1 LELNQGYTSARL
13 GRQYRCRRENSLEKG
28 VNGVTERRQ
37 TEAGEREAH
46 PRATVVRLP
55 RDWLGPR
62 EELVP
67 FGPRADS
74 QNAGG
79 AVSSDESP
87 LSAEES
93 RISADGSPPSAD
105 ESPPSAEDFWG
116 ERSAAIHNA
125 LQAPADDPAAV
136 SAAGTRRPRRSLR
149 TLDRRMIAAAAG
161 TLAVAAVVLLAV
173 SSSFSGPS
181 RPAGGAKAGV
191 AAVFG
196 SGISLLMRLGLTE
209 LDVSAA
215 RDLAPRAD
223 SRETP
228 HTPHRR
234 STPRTRGSAPKANHR
249 QAPQLRSAPPV
260 SIDTS
265 HAAATYDAT
274 SHVDTTPSYRSVPS
288 APPSQPAAS
297 PAAVS
302 PTGESGALGPIQSP
316 NG

>member
-1 LELNQGYTSARL
+1 M
-13 GRQYRCRRENSLEKG
+13 
-28 VNGVTERRQ
+28 TEGRQ

-74 QNAGG
+74 QKAGE

-87 LSAEES
+87 
-93 RISADGSPPSAD
+93 PT
-105 ESPPSAEDFWG
+105 AEDFWG

-136 SAAGTRRPRRSLR
+136 GTAGTRRPPRSLR
-149 TLDRRMIAAAAG
+149 RLDRRIVAAAAG
-161 TLAVAAVVLLAV
+161 SLAIAAVLLLAV
-173 SSSFSGPS
+173 LSNPSGPS
-181 RPAGGAKAGV
+181 RPGGGAKTGV

-196 SGISLLMRLGLTE
+196 SGISRLMQLGLGK
-209 LDVSAA
+209 LDIDAH
-215 RDLAPRAD
+215 RNIAPQAD
-223 SRETP
+223 SRDAR

-234 STPRTRGSAPKANHR
+234 STPRIRPSTLKVNHR
-249 QAPQLRSAPPV
+249 QAPQLRSVPAV

-265 HAAATYDAT
+265 HVAANYDAT
-274 SHVDTTPSYRSVPS
+274 SHAETTPSYRSVPS
-288 APPSQPAAS
+288 APPSRPAAS

>member
-1 LELNQGYTSARL
+1 M
-13 GRQYRCRRENSLEKG
+13 
-28 VNGVTERRQ
+28 TEGRQ

-79 AVSSDESP
+79 AARSDEP
-87 LSAEES
+87 LPSAE
-93 RISADGSPPSAD
+93 GSPTCAD

-116 ERSAAIHNA
+116 ERSAAIHDA
-125 LQAPADDPAAV
+125 LQAPADDPAAGG
-136 SAAGTRRPRRSLR
+136 AAGTRRPRRSVR
-149 TLDRRMIAAAAG
+149 TLDRRILATAAG

-196 SGISLLMRLGLTE
+196 SGISRLMQLGLAK
-209 LDVSAA
+209 LDISAI
-215 RDLAPRAD
+215 RNLAPHAD
-223 SRETP
+223 SRETR

-234 STPRTRGSAPKANHR
+234 SAPRIRPSAPTANHR
-249 QAPQLRSAPPV
+249 HAPQLRSAPSV

-265 HAAATYDAT
+265 HAAANYDAT
-274 SHVDTTPSYRSVPS
+274 SNVDATPTYRSVPS
-288 APPSQPAAS
+288 PQPSRPAAS
-297 PAAVS
+297 PATVS

>member
-1 LELNQGYTSARL
+1 M
-13 GRQYRCRRENSLEKG
+13 
-28 VNGVTERRQ
+28 TEGRQ
-37 TEAGEREAH
+37 TEAGQHEAH
-46 PRATVVRLP
+46 PRAVVVRLP

-67 FGPRADS
+67 FGPRATS

-79 AVSSDESP
+79 AASSDASP
-87 LSAEES
+87 L
-93 RISADGSPPSAD
+93 RADASQSSAD
-105 ESPPSAEDFWG
+105 EPPPSAEDFWG

-136 SAAGTRRPRRSLR
+136 GTAGTRRPPRSLR
-149 TLDRRMIAAAAG
+149 RLDRRMVAVAAG
-161 TLAVAAVVLLAV
+161 SLAVAAVVLLAF

-181 RPAGGAKAGV
+181 RPAGGAKAAV

-196 SGISLLMRLGLTE
+196 SGISRLMQLGLAK
-209 LDVSAA
+209 LDISAS
-215 RDLAPRAD
+215 RDLAPQAD
-223 SRETP
+223 SRETR

-234 STPRTRGSAPKANHR
+234 STPPPRPSEPKANHR
-249 QAPQLRSAPPV
+249 QAPQLRSAAPV

-265 HAAATYDAT
+265 HAAANYDAT
-274 SHVDTTPSYRSVPS
+274 SHVDTTPTYRSVPS
-288 APPSQPAAS
+288 APPSRPAAS
-297 PAAVS
+297 PADVS

>member
-1 LELNQGYTSARL
+1 M
-13 GRQYRCRRENSLEKG
+13 
-28 VNGVTERRQ
+28 TEGRQ

-74 QNAGG
+74 QNAGE
-79 AVSSDESP
+79 AVRSDEP
-87 LSAEES
+87 
-93 RISADGSPPSAD
+93 
-105 ESPPSAEDFWG
+105 PPSAEDFWG
-116 ERSAAIHNA
+116 ERSAAIHDA

-136 SAAGTRRPRRSLR
+136 GAAGTRRPRRSLR
-149 TLDRRMIAAAAG
+149 TLDRRILATAAG
-161 TLAVAAVVLLAV
+161 TLAVAAIVLLAG

-181 RPAGGAKAGV
+181 RPAGGSKAAV

-196 SGISLLMRLGLTE
+196 SGISRLMQLGLAK
-209 LDVSAA
+209 LDISAA
-215 RDLAPRAD
+215 RNLAPRAG
-223 SRETP
+223 SRETLR
-228 HTPHRR
+228 TPHRR
-234 STPRTRGSAPKANHR
+234 SATRTRPSAPKANHR
-249 QAPQLRSAPPV
+249 QSPQLRSAPPV

-274 SHVDTTPSYRSVPS
+274 SHVETTPTYGSVPS
-288 APPSQPAAS
+288 APPSRPAAS

-302 PTGESGALGPIQSP
+302 PTGQSGALGPIQSP

>member
-1 LELNQGYTSARL
+1 MELNQGYTSARS
-13 GRQYRCRRENSLEKG
+13 GQQYRCRRENSLEKG
-28 VNGVTERRQ
+28 VNGVTEGRQ
-37 TEAGEREAH
+37 TEAGEREAR

-79 AVSSDESP
+79 AVRSNEP
-87 LSAEES
+87 PRGAEES
-93 RISADGSPPSAD
+93 PTNAD

-136 SAAGTRRPRRSLR
+136 VAAGTRRPPRSLR
-149 TLDRRMIAAAAG
+149 RLDRRILAAAG
-161 TLAVAAVVLLAV
+161 SLAVVAVALVAV

-181 RPAGGAKAGV
+181 RPTGGAKTGV

-196 SGISLLMRLGLTE
+196 SGISRLMQLGLAKLDISATRNLATE
-209 LDVSAA
+209 TG
-215 RDLAPRAD
+215 
-223 SRETP
+223 SRETR

-234 STPRTRGSAPKANHR
+234 SAPRTRPSTPKANHP

-265 HAAATYDAT
+265 HAPATYDAT
-274 SHVDTTPSYRSVPS
+274 SNAETAPSYRSVPS
-288 APPSQPAAS
+288 PQPSQPAAS